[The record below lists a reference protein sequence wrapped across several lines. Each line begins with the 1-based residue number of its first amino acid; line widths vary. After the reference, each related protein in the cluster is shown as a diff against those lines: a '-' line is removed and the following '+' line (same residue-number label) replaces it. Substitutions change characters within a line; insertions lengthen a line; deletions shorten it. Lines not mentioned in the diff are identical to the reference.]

1 MKPSYLFIL
10 ILGFSVG
17 CTGSN
22 SSPGFHKTKERP
34 SAAIEPTEKG
44 NSTPAA
50 DPADKKRS

>member
-1 MKPSYLFIL
+1 MKPSHLFIL

-44 NSTPAA
+44 NPTPAA